1 MHRPL
6 PAAAFRFLAAL
17 TSILAFSMAL
27 LGTAHAQFRVEMSG
41 VGASQVPIA
50 IAKFRDEDRPNQP
63 PLSAIVRADLERSGL
78 FRGVDAPGVLDETT
92 APAMADWRGRA
103 ADALVGGSVT
113 RLADG
118 RFDVRFKLWD
128 VVKGAELGGQSTVVA
143 AADLRLAAHRIA
155 DYIHE
160 KLTGQKGVFSTRIA
174 YVTKV
179 GSRFTL
185 RIADSDGEGGQVAL
199 NSAEPI
205 ISPAWSPDGRELAYV
220 SFESQK
226 AVVYVQEVASG
237 KRRAVANFR
246 GSNSAPAWSPDGQT
260 LAVTLSRD
268 GGSQLY
274 LMGRNGDNV
283 RRLTQS
289 IGIDTEPVFAPDG
302 RSVYFVS
309 DRGGGPQ
316 IYRTGLT
323 GNGAE
328 RVTFSGAYNISPAI
342 SPDGRQLA
350 YISRQG
356 GAFKLMVQDLA
367 GGTPQALSNT
377 SDDESPSFAPNGRLI
392 IYASR
397 DQGRDVLMTTTTDG
411 KIRARLVS
419 STADVREP
427 VWGPYGR

>member
-1 MHRPL
+1 MLRPIT
-6 PAAAFRFLAAL
+6 AATARFFIAAWAALAVSFAL
-17 TSILAFSMAL
+17 TSA
-27 LGTAHAQFRVEMSG
+27 AQAQLRVEMSG

-50 IAKFRDEDRPNQP
+50 VVGFRNEQSVPQ
-63 PLSAIVRADLERSGL
+63 PLSQIVRADLERSGL
-78 FRGVDAPGVLDETT
+78 FSGVEASGVLDET
-92 APAMADWRGRA
+92 AQPAMADWRRRA

-118 RFDVRFKLWD
+118 RYDVRFKLWD
-128 VVKGAELGGQSTVVA
+128 VVKGTELGAQSTVVV

-155 DYIHE
+155 DFIHE

-174 YVTKV
+174 YVTRMGK
-179 GSRFTL
+179 RYTL
-185 RIADSDGEGGQVAL
+185 NIADADGEGGQIAL

-220 SFESQK
+220 SFETQK

-268 GGSQLY
+268 GGSQIY

-289 IGIDTEPVFAPDG
+289 IGIDTEPVFSPDG
-302 RSVYFVS
+302 RSIYFVS
-309 DRGGGPQ
+309 DRSGGPQ
-316 IYRTGLT
+316 VYRILAAG
-323 GNGAE
+323 GAAE
-328 RVTFSGAYNISPAI
+328 RITFAGSYNISPTI
-342 SPDGRQLA
+342 SPDGRTLA
-350 YISRQG
+350 YVSRESN
-356 GAFKLMVQDLA
+356 AFRLYVQDLT
-367 GGTPQALSNT
+367 GGTPMSVSDT
-377 SDDESPSFAPNGRLI
+377 SDDESPSFAPNSRSI

-397 DQGRDVLMTTTTDG
+397 AQGRDVLLTTSLDG
-411 KIRARLVS
+411 KIKSRLVS
-419 STADVREP
+419 SLADVREP

>member
-1 MHRPL
+1 MLRPITAATARFFIAAWAAL
-6 PAAAFRFLAAL
+6 AVSFALAPAAQ
-17 TSILAFSMAL
+17 
-27 LGTAHAQFRVEMSG
+27 AQLRVEMSG

-50 IAKFRDEDRPNQP
+50 VVGFRNEQAVPQ
-63 PLSAIVRADLERSGL
+63 PLSQIVRADLERSGL
-78 FRGVDAPGVLDETT
+78 FRGVDAPGVLDET
-92 APAMADWRGRA
+92 AQPAMADWRRRA

-118 RFDVRFKLWD
+118 RYDVRFKLWD
-128 VVKGAELGGQSTVVA
+128 VVKGTELGAQSTVVV

-155 DYIHE
+155 DFIHE

-174 YVTKV
+174 YVTRMGK
-179 GSRFTL
+179 RYTL
-185 RIADSDGEGGQVAL
+185 NIADADGEGGQIAL

-220 SFESQK
+220 SFETQK

-268 GGSQLY
+268 GGSQIY

-289 IGIDTEPVFAPDG
+289 IGIDTEPVFSPDG
-302 RSVYFVS
+302 RSIYFVS
-309 DRGGGPQ
+309 DRSGGPQ
-316 IYRTGLT
+316 VYRIPAAG
-323 GNGAE
+323 GAAE
-328 RVTFSGAYNISPAI
+328 RITFAGSYNISPTI
-342 SPDGRQLA
+342 SPDGRTLA
-350 YISRQG
+350 YVSRESN
-356 GAFKLMVQDLA
+356 AFRLYVQDLT
-367 GGTPQALSNT
+367 GGTPMSVSDT
-377 SDDESPSFAPNGRLI
+377 SDDESPSFAPNSRSI

-397 DQGRDVLMTTTTDG
+397 AQGRDVLLTTSLDG
-411 KIRARLVS
+411 KIKSRLVS
-419 STADVREP
+419 SLADVREP